1 MRHACCSP
9 QRQFNRPPPS
19 FVPTITLLTDFGT
32 ADGYV
37 AEMKGVL
44 STLAPGASIMDLT
57 HDIPPQDVEA
67 ARMALARYWRRFP
80 LGTVHVAVVDPGVGT
95 ERAAIAVSSGG
106 QFLVGPDNGVLS
118 PALFAMDADVVSLP
132 VPTNAADTF
141 HGRDIFAPAAAALA
155 NGAPLYSI
163 GEPWPNAVRRRTPE
177 ARRRPDGGIVGEVL
191 TIDRFGNA
199 LTNLV
204 TRTGG
209 VVQVANQRIEISATY
224 GDANVGEALA
234 VVGSTG
240 FVEIAVRNGHAAI
253 QLQLF
258 RGAEVV
264 LFKP

>member
-1 MRHACCSP
+1 MP
-9 QRQFNRPPPS
+9 I
-19 FVPTITLLTDFGT
+19 ITLLTDFGT

-44 STLAPGASIMDLT
+44 ATAAPGATIMDLT
-57 HDIPPQDVEA
+57 HEIPPQDVEA

-80 LGTVHVAVVDPGVGT
+80 AGTVHLAVVDPGVGT

-106 QFLVGPDNGVLS
+106 QFLLGPDNGVLS
-118 PALFAMDADVVSLP
+118 PALFALDAEAVSLP
-132 VPTNAADTF
+132 IPATAADTF
-141 HGRDIFAPAAAALA
+141 HGRDVFAPAAAALA
-155 NGAPLYSI
+155 TGTSLYGI
-163 GEPWPNAVRRRTPE
+163 GESWPNPVRRRTPE
-177 ARRRPDGGIVGEVL
+177 ARRRMDGGIVGEVL

-209 VVQVANQRIEISATY
+209 VLLAANQRIEIVRTY
-224 GDANVGEALA
+224 GDANTGDTLA
-234 VVGSTG
+234 VVGSSG
-240 FVEIAVRNGHAAI
+240 FVEIAVRNGNAAT
-253 QLQLF
+253 QLQLQ

>member
-1 MRHACCSP
+1 MP
-9 QRQFNRPPPS
+9 L
-19 FVPTITLLTDFGT
+19 ITLLTDFGT

-44 STLAPGASIMDLT
+44 ASAAPGATITDLS

-80 LGTVHVAVVDPGVGT
+80 PGTVHMAIVDPGVGT

-118 PALFAMDADVVSLP
+118 PALFSMDAECISLAIP
-132 VPTNAADTF
+132 ANAAETF
-141 HGRDIFAPAAAALA
+141 HGRDVFAPAAAALA
-155 NGAPLYSI
+155 NGNSLHSL
-163 GEPWPNAVRRRTPE
+163 GEPWPNPVRRRTPE
-177 ARRRPDGGIVGEVL
+177 ARRREDGGIVGEIL

-209 VVQVANQRIEISATY
+209 VVLAANRQIEIVRTY
-224 GDANVGEALA
+224 SDVEIGDLLA
-234 VVGSTG
+234 VVGSSG
-240 FVEIAVRNGHAAI
+240 FVELAIRNGHAAN
-253 QLQLF
+253 QLQLA
-258 RGAEVV
+258 RGSEVV